1 MDQRPNEERTIKL
14 FNGAKVFSA
23 TMAQD
28 REFLGDKVTAW
39 IQSNPR
45 RQVVDTIVTL
55 SSGTSLVNLNGPVPM
70 LSTPGVPRSFR
81 CADQNAFSPIG
92 VTAIE

>member
-1 MDQRPNEERTIKL
+1 MNQRPTGELATKV

-45 RQVVDTIVTL
+45 RQIVDTVVTL
-55 SSGTSLVNLNGPVPM
+55 STPHQGAPLATAGSKLRASG
-70 LSTPGVPRSFR
+70 
-81 CADQNAFSPIG
+81 IG
-92 VTAIE
+92 RALTDAVDREAE

>member
-1 MDQRPNEERTIKL
+1 MNQQPTGELATKV

-39 IQSNPR
+39 IQTHPR
-45 RQVVDTIVTL
+45 RQIVDTIVTL
-55 SSGTSLVNLNGPVPM
+55 SSDS
-70 LSTPGVPRSFR
+70 
-81 CADQNAFSPIG
+81 AFHCLAITVFYWEKPEEN
-92 VTAIE
+92 TARG

>member
-1 MDQRPNEERTIKL
+1 MNQQTTAQPATKP

-45 RQVVDTIVTL
+45 RHIVDTVVTL
-55 SSGTSLVNLNGPVPM
+55 SSDS
-70 LSTPGVPRSFR
+70 
-81 CADQNAFSPIG
+81 AFHCL
-92 VTAIE
+92 AITVFFWE

>member
-1 MDQRPNEERTIKL
+1 MNQGPTGALETKA

-45 RQVVDTIVTL
+45 RQIVDTVVTL
-55 SSGTSLVNLNGPVPM
+55 SS
-70 LSTPGVPRSFR
+70 
-81 CADQNAFSPIG
+81 DDAFHCLAIT
-92 VTAIE
+92 VFFWEKLEETAARG

>member
-39 IQSNPR
+39 IQNNPR
-45 RQVVDTIVTL
+45 RQIVDTIVTL
-55 SSGTSLVNLNGPVPM
+55 SSD
-70 LSTPGVPRSFR
+70 R
-81 CADQNAFSPIG
+81 AFHCL
-92 VTAIE
+92 AITVFFWEKLEEAARA